1 MKKLTQ
7 FIRMGFS
14 LFWNGKISLPW
25 MYWFWGVVVGNLIS
39 QGTLFLALKLQLEPF
54 ALHYYLFPCYV
65 FWTVG
70 TWRSAHNYKGP
81 NFWANLVQLLI
92 IVSILGL
99 VSLLFIYALTIV

>member
-1 MKKLTQ
+1 
-7 FIRMGFS
+7 MGFS

-25 MYWFWGVVVGNLIS
+25 MYWFWGVVVGKLIFW
-39 QGTLFLALKLQLEPF
+39 GTIFLTFEFQLESFGFTIILLP
-54 ALHYYLFPCYV
+54 YYV

-92 IVSILGL
+92 IVSIISL
-99 VSLLFIYALTIV
+99 VALLFF